1 MPSFVCVVC
10 VQGGCDVRFRPL
22 VAHKEQRVVLS
33 LWSDDLGEFQ
43 YALALSAAGVGTES
57 RSLRFSTDL
66 GRESAQMFRF
76 TSFASKP
83 QGSLQPSMEYEVRT
97 GGREFSVDAAR
108 ILVPWA
114 DPLGEGVPVVVE
126 VKYEPSALGEVRD
139 MLTIAPVP
147 LGGVAGAAAASS
159 SSSSKD
165 KAIAGMSDPS
175 VYSSLTSGQS
185 SEYTCLLLGSCT
197 PPKPAG
203 PVVVPALG
211 AGVGIRFKNVLVP
224 ASASSGAGSAAA
236 AASAAAAESFVYTID
251 NPAFTLNKR
260 SERVASKSST
270 VIQVT
275 YKPDSSDASLVGS
288 KDGRRGKS
296 SSTKNRP
303 ASPGGLQSP
312 SSHKKKSG
320 AGAAD
325 DASGESTPTRPGSSG
340 GQGSQPLSPA
350 TAAAA
355 SSSASSVSAPPA
367 AAVNA
372 TIGKLTITC
381 PAIKNAS
388 WVTYL
393 QGGASD
399 K

>member
-1 MPSFVCVVC
+1 M
-10 VQGGCDVRFRPL
+10 
-22 VAHKEQRVVLS
+22 VLS

-43 YALALSAAGVGTES
+43 YALGLSAAGVGTES

-97 GGREFSVDAAR
+97 GGREFSVDTAR

-147 LGGVAGAAAASS
+147 AAGSAAAAGSS
-159 SSSSKD
+159 ATSSRD
-165 KAIAGMSDPS
+165 KALAGMNDPS
-175 VYSSLTSGQS
+175 LYSSLTSGQS

-211 AGVGIRFKNVLVP
+211 AGVGIRFKNVLMP
-224 ASASSGAGSAAA
+224 SGAAGSSAAA
-236 AASAAAAESFVYTID
+236 ASAAESFVYTID

-260 SERVASKSST
+260 SERLASKATT

-275 YKPDSSDASLVGS
+275 YKPLDGSDASGAAGS
-288 KDGRRGKS
+288 KEGRRGKS

-303 ASPGGLQSP
+303 VSPGGSASVQSP
-312 SSHKKKSG
+312 GSHKKKGSVVE
-320 AGAAD
+320 

-340 GQGSQPLSPA
+340 GQGSQPMSP
-350 TAAAA
+350 AAAA
-355 SSSASSVSAPPA
+355 SSSSAPAPP
-367 AAVNA
+367 AVNA

-393 QGGASD
+393 QGGPSD